1 MAKVRLADIAK
12 EVGCSTATVSY
23 VLNNDPRQKINEETR
38 KKIIQV
44 SSILGYQKN
53 TMANALAT
61 GKTNCIGLYIGK
73 STFPLAT
80 SDKINFVSQVVEAL
94 ALNGYHSIMLAGAI
108 SKEVQ
113 FVDAIICIDFSE
125 DDFIVVC
132 SNNFIP
138 VIGLDT
144 HVQEPWIFEISSN
157 INNIGEKYYLSD
169 YVLLHYDINSS
180 TIKSEILAN
189 NKNTYFIS
197 SFVQLEMIQDQLKNK
212 KVIVYGEAMYDY
224 LKASNNNLIKYSINA
239 AKKINKLIA
248 CLKLAIEHVDVDTHV
263 YKIN

>member
-1 MAKVRLADIAK
+1 M
-12 EVGCSTATVSY
+12 
-23 VLNNDPRQKINEETR
+23 
-38 KKIIQV
+38 
-44 SSILGYQKN
+44 
-53 TMANALAT
+53 
-61 GKTNCIGLYIGK
+61 
-73 STFPLAT
+73 
-80 SDKINFVSQVVEAL
+80 
-94 ALNGYHSIMLAGAI
+94 
-108 SKEVQ
+108 
-113 FVDAIICIDFSE
+113 
-125 DDFIVVC
+125 C

-144 HVQEPWIFEISSN
+144 HVHEPWIFEISSN

-197 SFVQLEMIQDQLKNK
+197 SLVQLEMIQDQLKNK

-248 CLKLAIEHVDVDTHV
+248 CLKLAIEHVDADTHV